1 MTETLDI
8 DTPEG
13 ARKYIAI
20 AATGLIGRE
29 IDRVTMGSGEEIH
42 FDNMTD
48 EQAVRVARSLYLDI
62 ELPGAKGV
70 QKQ

>member
-13 ARKYIAI
+13 ARKYIEYASDN
-20 AATGLIGRE
+20 LIGRK
-29 IDRVTMGSGEEIH
+29 IDRVTFGCGEKVH

-62 ELPGAKGV
+62 EIPGAKGAI
-70 QKQ
+70 KQ